1 MYVPS
6 HFAEE
11 QLPTLHQAMLDARLP
26 TLVTTGSEG
35 LEATHLPL
43 WLEAGEGASGTLYG
57 HFAKANGQWKRVTAE
72 TPALAI
78 FLGPEA
84 YVTPSYYPSKQEHGK
99 AVPTWNYLAVH
110 AYGKL
115 EFFEDAERLTW
126 LLGKLTERY
135 EEGRADP
142 WAMSDAP
149 ADYLASMLKAI
160 VGFRLPIDRLQGKW
174 KLSQNRTPE
183 DRAGVIK
190 GLTADGET
198 ALAEAMDY
206 FMA

>member
-1 MYVPS
+1 MYVPA
-6 HFAEE
+6 HFLEE
-11 QLPTLHQAMLDARLP
+11 RLPVLHQAMREVRLP
-26 TLVTTGSEG
+26 TLVTMGGEG
-35 LEATHLPL
+35 LEASHLPL
-43 WLEAGEGASGTLYG
+43 WLEAEEGGNGALYG
-57 HFAKANGQWKRVTAE
+57 HLAKANGQWKRVTEE

-110 AYGKL
+110 AYGRL

-126 LLGKLTERY
+126 LLGKLTERH
-135 EEGRADP
+135 EAGRADP
-142 WAMSDAP
+142 WAMADAP

-160 VGFRLPIDRLQGKW
+160 VGFRLPIERLEGKW

-183 DRAGVIK
+183 DRAGVVK
-190 GLTADGET
+190 GLLADGET
-198 ALAEAMDY
+198 GLAKALEN
-206 FMA
+206 